1 MRKSKA
7 TSASWCRSHPGR
19 VLGICIA
26 LAGFGLPPAFATDIQ
41 DHSGVGILTDFR
53 QGNEQVRKIFDGTAV
68 INEIG
73 SRASQFARR
82 DSTRYALVAFPVRGN
97 IKPERIGE
105 PYCRGQLLTPEQT
118 VFEDNISQQ
127 VNDKLVSKSL
137 FKAWRSKGQIV
148 NSKVLTRRIP
158 DKDFAV
164 SFCRVQEADVKG
176 IPVTLTASDIR
187 AARVTVADATFT
199 SGQFKAAARRYHD
212 LYEDD
217 GDATLLMKEVI
228 SLLESGDLDAGFARD
243 EVLHS
248 YLKDIEDLDLLE
260 RYENAM
266 SKAVIAYMTVPSP
279 ITKITTP

>member
-7 TSASWCRSHPGR
+7 TSTSWCRSYSGQ
-19 VLGICIA
+19 VLGICVA
-26 LAGFGLPPAFATDIQ
+26 VAGFGLLPALAADIQ
-41 DHSGVGILTDFR
+41 DHRGVRILSDFR
-53 QGNEQVRKIFDGTAV
+53 QGDEQLRKIFDGTAV
-68 INEIG
+68 INDIG

-82 DSTRYALVAFPVRGN
+82 DGTRYALVAFPVRGN

-118 VFEDNISQQ
+118 VFEDNLSKQ
-127 VNDKLVSKSL
+127 VTDKLVSKSL
-137 FKAWRSKGQIV
+137 FKAWRSSGQIV

-164 SFCRVQEADVKG
+164 SLCRVQEADVTG
-176 IPVTLTASDIR
+176 TSVTLTASDIR
-187 AARVTVADATFT
+187 AARITVADATFT
-199 SGQFKAAARRYHD
+199 SGQFKAAARRYRD
-212 LYEDD
+212 LYEDA

-243 EVLHS
+243 DVLQS
-248 YLKDIEDLDLLE
+248 YLEDIEDPDLLE

-279 ITKITTP
+279 IT